1 MRRSPPSLVLRLLVA
16 QIIPLA
22 LLAAAL
28 AAGGAIVAHRIV
40 ERTSDRLLAGSVS
53 AIVEQIG
60 AENGQATVSIP
71 PWSLGLLD
79 GPERDAVFYSVR
91 QGDRLVTG
99 YSDLQA
105 AAPPPPNE
113 MRFRDGRI
121 REMPIRIAETTVD
134 VPGVAD
140 PIVVVVAQ
148 TLDSRRAGVLE
159 LLSGLIAL
167 PVLLVGGAALLIWP
181 AVLWSLRPLDRL
193 VRRLTD
199 QSAGRRADYAPA
211 DLSRVPVEIAP
222 VVRAYNGLLASLERS
237 ASALERFAPDA
248 SHQLRTPLSVITA
261 NLALLAGR
269 SGSRDESAALI
280 QDSRD
285 ASARLNLMLKQLL
298 ALARAETAAA
308 SGQAD
313 LQEVVDQVVLDTARN
328 HRHARLHRRLPASAL
343 TVRGDPVLLVEL
355 LNNLVSNA
363 VNYGGGEVFLWA
375 PPVGTDITVLVWDR
389 GPGIA
394 EADLA
399 HLAERFY
406 RGDQARGADG
416 AGLGLAIVHAISDA
430 FGIAIEVQNRR
441 RRKGLVVRLRFSPA
455 HIRGTQATGSPP
467 LAQI

>member
-1 MRRSPPSLVLRLLVA
+1 MRRSPPSLVVRLLIA
-16 QIIPLA
+16 QIVPLA

-40 ERTSDRLLAGSVS
+40 ERTSDRLLAGSVA
-53 AIVEQIG
+53 AIVEQVG
-60 AENGQATVSIP
+60 AENGEATVSIP

-99 YSDLQA
+99 YDDLKA
-105 AAPPPPNE
+105 LSALPNE
-113 MRFRDGRI
+113 TRFEDGEMRG
-121 REMPIRIAETTVD
+121 MPVRIAVSTVQ
-134 VPGVAD
+134 VPGVKA
-140 PIVVVVAQ
+140 PVSVVVAQ

-199 QSAGRRADYAPA
+199 QSSGRRADYAPA
-211 DLSRVPVEIAP
+211 DLDRVPVELAP
-222 VVRAYNGLLASLERS
+222 VVRAYNALLASLQRS
-237 ASALERFAPDA
+237 ASALERFAADA

-261 NLALLAGR
+261 NLALLAGPGVKR
-269 SGSRDESAALI
+269 AEGSALI

-298 ALARAETAAA
+298 ALARAETAVA
-308 SGQAD
+308 SGRAD
-313 LQEVVDQVVLDTARN
+313 LREVIDQVVLDTARN
-328 HRHARLHRRLPASAL
+328 HPKALLRRRTPDQPLP
-343 TVRGDPVLLVEL
+343 VRGDAVLLAEM

-363 VNYGGGEVFLWA
+363 VNYGGGEVFIWT
-375 PPVGTDITVLVWDR
+375 PPGQNRPTVVVWDR

-394 EADLA
+394 EGDLA

-406 RGDQARGADG
+406 RGDRARGTVG
-416 AGLGLAIVHAISDA
+416 AGLGLAIVHTIADA
-430 FGIAIEVQNRR
+430 FEIEMEVQNRR
-441 RRKGLVVRLRFSPA
+441 RRSGLIVRLRLVAA
-455 HIRGTQATGSPP
+455 HIRSNPGTGDGEPAG
-467 LAQI
+467 L